1 MSAPA
6 FGLAQD
12 DSAVRARALDP
23 AGSFIVQAPAGSGK
37 TSLLVQ
43 RFLVLLGRVE
53 QPEAIAAITFTR
65 KAAAEMRAR
74 IVEALARAA
83 AGETGS
89 SRHEQTTL
97 EAAQAAL
104 QRDREAGW
112 DLRSNPA
119 RLRIQTIDSL
129 CASIVQRMPWMA
141 RTGGMPA
148 IAEDARELYRE
159 AARHTLGHL
168 TGPGRAG
175 QAVERLLLHLDNHY
189 RSLAAMF
196 EDLLPKRDQWLRH
209 LGVGAGVGA
218 EGEALRAALEDS
230 LAGVVKQGLE
240 RAAHRIPPLVLA
252 RIVELHDA
260 AAARLDPARPRVQ
273 VAPGTAAA
281 DLPGWRA
288 LADFLLTGN
297 DHWRKSAD
305 SRHGFPPHYKEEKR
319 EFLEIAGTLAED
331 EALLAAL
338 VEIRKLPDARFREE
352 QWSVL
357 ESLLTLL
364 PVAAAELK
372 LTFRERGTVDF
383 VELGEAARRALGSTG
398 HPTDLAFSLG
408 ERIEH
413 LLVDEFQDTSVSQ
426 FELVERL
433 VAGWEAADPGD
444 RTLFLVGDPMQS
456 IYRFREAQVGLF
468 LRARTAGVGAVSCE
482 PLQLTANF
490 RSRPGIVDWVN
501 TAFTSIFPA
510 AEDAALGAIAYSASQ
525 PRRAVAASA
534 EVTIHAYFNSA
545 EQEEAAE
552 VARLA
557 EAALPGSVAVLV
569 RARSHAIAI
578 VAEFERR
585 RIPFRAVEFDPLAE
599 RPAMQDLQALT
610 RAMLHPGD
618 RAAWLAILRAPWCG
632 LTLAELHDL
641 AADPRAMMWDRLT
654 RSASPRLQRVREA
667 LAEPLA
673 LVRRI
678 PLRQCVEPAWIR
690 LGGPACLTSAAD
702 RADCVRYFDLLEE
715 IDNGGETTFDL
726 LERRLGQLFGLPP
739 PVDGPAVE
747 LMTIHKAKGLEWD
760 TVIVPGLGREAAA
773 DAKPLLRWSEVPGPD
788 GSTSLVFAPIE
799 ATREEN
805 DDAIFS
811 YLARMER
818 QRSRYE
824 TARLLY
830 VAATR
835 ARERLHWLGHAEVN
849 AKGEAKPR
857 SGTLLQLLWPAVE
870 RHFAAA
876 MPPGAT
882 KGAAATETLPL
893 DQRMRRLPESWQ
905 PPKPAARPEWE
916 PRETGETE
924 VTFDWT
930 GDTLRH
936 AGAVTHVWLDRIA
949 REGLGRWTVT
959 RVREEVTLFREA
971 LEALGLADDAEIAVG
986 AAAVEAALTRSLAD
1000 PRGRWLLGPH
1010 PEAANELRV
1019 SVFDGGTVHNGV
1031 IDRTFVDTEGVRWI
1045 IDYKTSSHEGAD
1057 AAAFLDNELQRYRA
1071 RLERYARYFRATES
1085 RPIRLGLYFPLM
1097 GGWRQWQPE

>member
-6 FGLAQD
+6 FGLAHD

-23 AGSFIVQAPAGSGK
+23 AESFIVQAPAGSGK

-43 RFLVLLGRVE
+43 RFLVLLSRVE

-74 IVEALARAA
+74 IVGALAQAA
-83 AGETGS
+83 AGEAGA
-89 SRHEQTTL
+89 SRHEQTTM
-97 EAAQAAL
+97 EAAHAAL
-104 QRDREAGW
+104 QRDRQAGW

-129 CASIVQRMPWMA
+129 CAGIVQRMPWMA

-168 TGPGRAG
+168 TGHGRTG

-209 LGVGAGVGA
+209 LGVGA
-218 EGEALRAALEDS
+218 EGEVLRAALEES
-230 LAGVVKQGLE
+230 LAEVVRHGLE
-240 RAAHRIPPLVLA
+240 RAAGRIPPLVLA
-252 RIVELHDA
+252 RIVELHNFA
-260 AAARLDPARPRVQ
+260 GARLDPPRPPVEAVPGVSAR
-273 VAPGTAAA
+273 
-281 DLPGWRA
+281 DLPAWRM
-288 LADFLLTGN
+288 LVDFLLTGS

-305 SRHGFPPHYKEEKR
+305 ARHGFPPQYKVEKS
-319 EFLEIAGTLAED
+319 EFLEIVGALAED
-331 EALLAAL
+331 ETLLAAL
-338 VEIRKLPDARFREE
+338 VEIRQLPDARFREE
-352 QWSVL
+352 QWRVL

-372 LTFRERGTVDF
+372 LTFRERGMVDF
-383 VELGEAARRALGSTG
+383 VELGEAARRALGSSG

-433 VAGWEAADPGD
+433 VAGWEASDPGD

-468 LRARTAGVGAVSCE
+468 LRARTAGVGAVGCE
-482 PLQLTANF
+482 PLRLTANF

-501 TAFTSIFPA
+501 TAFAAIFPA
-510 AEDAALGAIAYSASQ
+510 AEDAALGAITYSASQ
-525 PRRAVAASA
+525 PRRAAAASA
-534 EVTIHAYFNSA
+534 EVTVHPYFSNA
-545 EQEEAAE
+545 EQEEAEE

-569 RARSHAIAI
+569 RARSHATAI
-578 VAEFERR
+578 VAELERR

-599 RPAMQDLQALT
+599 RPAIQDLQALT
-610 RAMLHPGD
+610 RALLHPGD
-618 RAAWLAILRAPWCG
+618 RPAWLAVLRAPWCG

-641 AADPRAMMWDRLT
+641 AALDPRAMLWDRLAQ
-654 RSASPRLQRVREA
+654 SVSPRVHRVRQA

-678 PLRQCVEPAWIR
+678 PLRQCVESAWIR
-690 LGGPACLTSAAD
+690 LGGPECLLSAAD
-702 RADCVRYFDLLEE
+702 RADCARYFDLLEE
-715 IDNGGETTFDL
+715 IEAGGETGFDL
-726 LERRLGQLFGLPP
+726 LERRIGQLFGLPP
-739 PVDGPAVE
+739 PVEGPAVE

-799 ATREEN
+799 ATREEQ
-805 DDAIFS
+805 DDRIFS

-818 QRSRYE
+818 QRTRYE

-835 ARERLHWLGHAEVN
+835 ARERLHWLGHAELS

-857 SGTLLQLLWPAVE
+857 SGTLLHLLWPAVAQ
-870 RHFAAA
+870 HFADA
-876 MPPGAT
+876 MPSGAT
-882 KGAAATETLPL
+882 NAQASGETSLL
-893 DQRMRRLPESWQ
+893 DQRIRRLPESWQ
-905 PPKPAARPEWE
+905 PPQPATRPDWE

-924 VTFDWT
+924 VAFDWT

-936 AGAVTHVWLDRIA
+936 AGAVTHIWLDRIA
-949 REGLGRWTVT
+949 REGLGLWTAA
-959 RVREEVTLFREA
+959 RVSEQAALFRSA
-971 LEALGLADDAEIAVG
+971 LEGLGLAGAEVDEG
-986 AAAVEAALTRSLAD
+986 AAAVVEALARTLAD
-1000 PRGRWLLGPH
+1000 SRGRWLLGPH
-1010 PEAANELRV
+1010 SEAANELRV
-1019 SVFDGGTVHNGV
+1019 SVFEDDTVHNGV
-1031 IDRTFVDTEGVRWI
+1031 IDRTFVDTDGVRWI
-1045 IDYKTSSHEGAD
+1045 VDYKTASHEGAG
-1057 AAAFLDNELQRYRA
+1057 ASAFLDNELERYRA
-1071 RLERYARYFRATES
+1071 RLERYACYFRATES

-1097 GGWRQWQPE
+1097 GGWREWQPE